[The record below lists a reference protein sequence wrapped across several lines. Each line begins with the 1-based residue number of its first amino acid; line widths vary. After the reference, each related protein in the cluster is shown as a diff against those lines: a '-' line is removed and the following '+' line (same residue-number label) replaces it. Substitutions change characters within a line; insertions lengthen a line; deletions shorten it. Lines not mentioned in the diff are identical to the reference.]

1 MGNTKRVLS
10 YLIFLGLIS
19 GTALAVWQ
27 HRSILDWWQLRGYV
41 PAAEIAALAADTA
54 MTDPAR
60 RVFYVNHPDLMDDST
75 AFRQACP
82 LNEETIILGCY
93 HSGQRGIFIFDVD
106 STELDGVEE
115 VTAAHEMLHAAYDRL
130 SSKQRERVDKILT
143 DYFNNNLTDQR
154 IINTINAY
162 KKTEPNDIVNE
173 MHSIFGTE
181 IDHLPPVLEDYYKQY
196 FSDRRAVVA
205 FANAYEAEFTSR
217 EAKVK
222 SYEIELSRLKA
233 QIQAQ
238 ETSLQIQLNNINTD
252 RRRLDSLRDSGQTEE
267 YNSGIDS
274 FNSNVRAY
282 NAAVAK
288 LRSDIASYN
297 SLVEEYN
304 SIARELASLQE
315 AIDTRFTSQTT
326 Q

>member
-1 MGNTKRVLS
+1 MKILKRILAYVLLLALLS
-10 YLIFLGLIS
+10 LPVVVFLKAQ
-19 GTALAVWQ
+19 AL
-27 HRSILDWWQLRGYV
+27 SDWWQLRGYTPP
-41 PAAEIAALAADTA
+41 PAVVELAEQDK
-54 MTDPAR
+54 MTDYAKH
-60 RVFYVNHPDLMDDST
+60 VFFVNHPQIESD
-75 AFRQACP
+75 AVEFRSECRQ
-82 LNEETIILGCY
+82 NEQTIILGCY
-93 HSGQRGIFIFDVD
+93 HSNQRGIFIFDVQD
-106 STELDGVEE
+106 NRLDGVEQ
-115 VTAAHEMLHAAYDRL
+115 VTSAHEMLHAAYDRL

-181 IDHLPPVLEDYYKQY
+181 IDDLPPVLEDYYKQY